1 MNLKI
6 LRPKWSWKRHYCCPN
21 YIQFDGKCMELKIF
35 SVEDKVYSIRQITAV
50 LIAFIFFRNGL
61 YLEKP
66 RTNIIYKRQWANACR
81 I

>member
-1 MNLKI
+1 
-6 LRPKWSWKRHYCCPN
+6 
-21 YIQFDGKCMELKIF
+21 MELKIF